1 MGVSAII
8 IMPKEAIYA
17 QILPKA
23 KPLSLPL
30 LPRISIIV
38 ISIKSPSQGINKE
51 TLGEKEKGE
60 MMLLLLLLLVQKEL
74 LFLRKGTHVR

>member
-1 MGVSAII
+1 
-8 IMPKEAIYA
+8 MPKEAIYA

-30 LPRISIIV
+30 LLRISIIV

-60 MMLLLLLLLVQKEL
+60 MMLPLLLLVQKSYYSSEKSVH
-74 LFLRKGTHVR
+74 LRYI